1 MGCSTVPSIFLVG
14 TVPTNILTVNS
25 NAFNPN
31 CIFKLSGIPIT
42 SRASYRIKPKKKTK
56 NKELDYPLS
65 CSLNS
70 RGRTKQL
77 QD

>member
-1 MGCSTVPSIFLVG
+1 MSGRHRFELYQKKK
-14 TVPTNILTVNS
+14 
-25 NAFNPN
+25 
-31 CIFKLSGIPIT
+31 KLSGIPIT
-42 SRASYRIKPKKKTK
+42 GRASYRIKPKKKTK

-65 CSLNS
+65 RSLNS